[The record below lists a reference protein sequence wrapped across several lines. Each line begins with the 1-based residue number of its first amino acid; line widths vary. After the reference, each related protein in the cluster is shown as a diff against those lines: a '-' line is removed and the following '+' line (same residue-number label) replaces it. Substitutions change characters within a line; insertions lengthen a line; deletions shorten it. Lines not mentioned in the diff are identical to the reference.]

1 MAEAKKEIELEI
13 AHVLF
18 IDIVGLLEA
27 LSINDQYA
35 AVEELNPVVRA
46 SEQFQRAE
54 AADRLL
60 KIATGDGMATGLLY
74 QSGSH
79 LKIKNECPALFFTY
93 AISVTCGEASSS
105 RPPAASGKL

>member
-1 MAEAKKEIELEI
+1 CPL
-13 AHVLF
+13 HRYCR
-18 IDIVGLLEA
+18 LLEA

-54 AADRLL
+54 TADRLL

-79 LKIKNECPALFFTY
+79 LTIKNECPAWFFY
-93 AISVTCGEASSS
+93 LCDLGHMWCGIFF
-105 RPPAASGKL
+105 AASAGFTQVVVRL